1 MIIEPNKKNNMNNI
15 SNEDDISDEDNI
27 INEIIEDDN
36 IINEFIEDDKDY
48 NENVVLPGVKQFQD
62 STNEKISELE
72 EEIASLKA
80 KIKAYES

>member
-1 MIIEPNKKNNMNNI
+1 M
-15 SNEDDISDEDNI
+15 
-27 INEIIEDDN
+27 
-36 IINEFIEDDKDY
+36 KDY